1 MVRRFGVLLSV
12 VGTLLISSASAAEI
26 KATSAGAVRG
36 LMAQIID
43 DYSRQSGQKFD
54 FTVGTTG
61 QLRAIIASG
70 WPADLIIVSAPLMAE
85 LEKTANIT
93 PGSRVDLGR
102 VGIGIVV
109 REGASVPDVSTAD
122 AFKKAMIRAI
132 IASGFPADL
141 VITSAPLMGELEKTG
156 NLTPGSRADL
166 GRVGLGIVVRASAR
180 VPDVSTAEGF
190 KTAMVDAP
198 RIAIVDPTSGAV
210 YDPHLYGVYQR
221 LGITDVVTKKAVMQV
236 GGKEVAEAVAAGQ
249 AEIGVTFISEII
261 PIAGAKLAGPLP
273 PELQGYIVYAAA
285 IPKASTE
292 PAAARAFIE
301 ALISPLMARHW
312 TAAGFEAPK

>member
-70 WPADLIIVSAPLMAE
+70 WPADLIIVSSPLTAE
-85 LEKTANIT
+85 LEKTSNIT

-122 AFKKAMIRAI
+122 AFKKAMVEAPRVAI
-132 IASGFPADL
+132 TDPTAG
-141 VITSAPLMGELEKTG
+141 G
-156 NLTPGSRADL
+156 
-166 GRVGLGIVVRASAR
+166 
-180 VPDVSTAEGF
+180 STA
-190 KTAMVDAP
+190 V
-198 RIAIVDPTSGAV
+198 
-210 YDPHLYGVYQR
+210 HLSGVYKQ
-221 LGITDVVTKKAVMQV
+221 LGVTETIMKKAVMQV

-249 AEIGVTFISEII
+249 ADIGVTFISEII
-261 PIAGAKLAGPLP
+261 PIKGAKLVGPLP
-273 PELQGYIVYAAA
+273 PALQDYVVYAAA

-292 PAAARAFIE
+292 PAAARAFID
-301 ALISPLMARHW
+301 ALVSPAMAKRW
-312 TAAGFEAPK
+312 TAVGFEAPK